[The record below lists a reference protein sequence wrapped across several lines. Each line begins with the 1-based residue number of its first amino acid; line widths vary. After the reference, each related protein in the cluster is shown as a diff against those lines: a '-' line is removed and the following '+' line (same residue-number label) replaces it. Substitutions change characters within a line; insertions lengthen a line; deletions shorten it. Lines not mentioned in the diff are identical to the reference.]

1 MYGCAARHNWS
12 SKESW
17 RCKPTGFVRRSLKI
31 KVFFRRHRKLD
42 YPCKPVFH
50 FPTSHFPI
58 SHFRLPTSHVRRF
71 FRVRRGQVSGHS
83 FRCRPKGE
91 PFWGGNLPFVHG
103 TFLFCFAL
111 RKPFALFCRAKKGE
125 KTLEAPQ
132 AAPLRLELPVV
143 RHWRLPLMSGI
154 ALFQVLCRFPYLS
167 GTTALRLAY
176 RLP

>member
-1 MYGCAARHNWS
+1 MKFFGPTFEVGNG
-12 SKESW
+12 
-17 RCKPTGFVRRSLKI
+17 KPTRSRIEDGRNPKTAVRWFAVRRFAVPRASSRIPNL
-31 KVFFRRHRKLD
+31 
-42 YPCKPVFH
+42 
-50 FPTSHFPI
+50 
-58 SHFRLPTSHVRRF
+58 RRF

>member
-1 MYGCAARHNWS
+1 MCRRKREFSRRNCSCSGKVFRRKRGAHGCR
-12 SKESW
+12 
-17 RCKPTGFVRRSLKI
+17 GGLFFYVVRRFAVLR
-31 KVFFRRHRKLD
+31 VPYRNPNL
-42 YPCKPVFH
+42 
-50 FPTSHFPI
+50 
-58 SHFRLPTSHVRRF
+58 RRF

>member
-1 MYGCAARHNWS
+1 MKFFGPTFEVGNG
-12 SKESW
+12 
-17 RCKPTGFVRRSLKI
+17 KPTRSRIEDGRNPNSAVRRFAVPRASSRIPNL
-31 KVFFRRHRKLD
+31 
-42 YPCKPVFH
+42 
-50 FPTSHFPI
+50 
-58 SHFRLPTSHVRRF
+58 RRF